1 MEALEEA
8 ELCFP
13 HINTSCRRT
22 TGPYVETMLTY
33 TVLSCI
39 TILTVILNLLVIISI
54 SHFKISVVSVLIFS
68 DFRQLHTTTNVLL
81 LSLAVADFLVGFLQ
95 MPLLLLQNQGCWFL
109 GDILCV
115 MHYFFASLF
124 LNVSVG
130 SMVLIS
136 VDRYIAICNPMFYTI
151 RVTLTRVK
159 LCVCLC
165 WIFSGVH
172 ASWILRDVLKQ
183 PDMYNTCYGS
193 CVVVIGFAEGL
204 VDIIATFLGP
214 ILIIAI
220 LYLRVFVVAVSQ
232 ARAMRSHIAVVTVER
247 SQTVKAM
254 KSEIKAARTLGIVL
268 LVFLVCVCPYYCFT
282 FASETALLGASYSLI
297 MLWLAYLNSTFNPG
311 IYVFFYP
318 WARKTIKHIFT
329 LQILQPGSREV
340 SVM

>member
-1 MEALEEA
+1 MEAPEEA
-8 ELCFP
+8 ALCFP
-13 HINTSCRRT
+13 HINTSCRWR

-54 SHFKISVVSVLIFS
+54 SHFK
-68 DFRQLHTTTNVLL
+68 QLHTTTNLLL
-81 LSLAVADFLVGFLQ
+81 LSLAVADFLVGLLQ

-109 GDILCV
+109 GDVMCV
-115 MHYFFASLF
+115 VHYFLAALVFS
-124 LNVSVG
+124 VSVG

-136 VDRYIAICNPMFYTI
+136 VDRYIAICNPMFYTT

-172 ASWILRDVLKQ
+172 GSVLFRDVLKQ
-183 PDMYNTCYGS
+183 PDMYITCYGS
-193 CVVVIGFAEGL
+193 CVVVVGFAEGL

-214 ILIIAI
+214 ILVISV

-232 ARAMRSHIAVVTVER
+232 ARAMRSHVAVVTVER

-268 LVFLVCVCPYYCFT
+268 VVFLLCVCPYYCFT
-282 FASETALLGASYSLI
+282 VAAETTMIGASYSLI
-297 MLWLAYLNSTFNPG
+297 MIWLAYLNSTFNPG
-311 IYVFFYP
+311 IYVFFYL
-318 WARKTIKHIFT
+318 WARKSIKHIFT

>member
-1 MEALEEA
+1 MEAPEEA
-8 ELCFP
+8 ALCFP
-13 HINTSCRRT
+13 HINTSCRRR

-39 TILTVILNLLVIISI
+39 TILTVILNLLL
-54 SHFKISVVSVLIFS
+54 SVMIFS
-68 DFRQLHTTTNVLL
+68 AFRQLHTTTNLLL
-81 LSLAVADFLVGFLQ
+81 LSLAVADLLVGLLQ

-109 GDILCV
+109 GDIMCV
-115 MHYFFASLF
+115 MHFFFAF
-124 LNVSVG
+124 LIVSVSVG

-136 VDRYIAICNPMFYTI
+136 VDRYIAICNPMFYTT

-165 WIFSGVH
+165 WIFSSLHG
-172 ASWILRDVLKQ
+172 SWILRDVIKQ
-183 PDMYNTCYGS
+183 PDMYITCFGS
-193 CVVVIGFAEGL
+193 CLAVVGFAEGL
-204 VDIIATFLGP
+204 VDLIATFLCP
-214 ILIIAI
+214 ILIIAV

-268 LVFLVCVCPYYCFT
+268 VVFLLCVCPYYCF
-282 FASETALLGASYSLI
+282 AAAAETASLGASFLLI
-297 MLWLAYLNSTFNPG
+297 MLWLVYLNSTFNPV
-311 IYVFFYP
+311 IYVFLYP

-329 LQILQPGSREV
+329 LQILKPGSSEV

>member
-1 MEALEEA
+1 MEAPEEA

-22 TGPYVETMLTY
+22 TAPYMETMLTY

-54 SHFKISVVSVLIFS
+54 SHFK
-68 DFRQLHTTTNVLL
+68 QLHTTTNLLL
-81 LSLAVADFLVGFLQ
+81 LSLAVADFLVGLLQ

-109 GDILCV
+109 GDVMCV
-115 MHYFFASLF
+115 VYYCLGF
-124 LNVSVG
+124 LVVSVSVG

-136 VDRYIAICNPMFYTI
+136 VDRYIAICNPMFYTT

-165 WIFSGVH
+165 WIFSSVH
-172 ASWILRDVLKQ
+172 SSWILRGVLKQ
-183 PDMYNTCYGS
+183 PEMYNTCYGS
-193 CVVVIGFAEGL
+193 CVVVVGFAEGL
-204 VDIIATFLGP
+204 VDIIATFLCP
-214 ILIIAI
+214 ILVIAV

-232 ARAMRSHIAVVTVER
+232 ARAMRSHVAVITVER

-268 LVFLVCVCPYYCFT
+268 VVFLLCSCPYACF
-282 FASETALLGASYSLI
+282 AVAAESALLGASYSLI
-297 MLWLAYLNSTFNPG
+297 MVWLVYLNSTFNPV

-318 WARKTIKHIFT
+318 WVRKTIKHIFT
-329 LQILQPGSREV
+329 
-340 SVM
+340 

>member
-1 MEALEEA
+1 METPEEV

-13 HINTSCRRT
+13 HINTSCRRM

-54 SHFKISVVSVLIFS
+54 SHFK
-68 DFRQLHTTTNVLL
+68 QLHTTTNLLL
-81 LSLAVADFLVGFLQ
+81 LSLAVADFLVGLLQ
-95 MPLLLLQNQGCWFL
+95 MPLLLLNNEGCWLL

-115 MHYFFASLF
+115 VHYFFAGLVVS
-124 LNVSVG
+124 VSVG
-130 SMVLIS
+130 CMVLIS
-136 VDRYIAICNPMFYTI
+136 VDRYIAICNPMFYTT

-165 WIFSGVH
+165 WIFSVVH
-172 ASWILRDVLKQ
+172 CSWILRDVLKQ

-214 ILIIAI
+214 ILIISV

-247 SQTVKAM
+247 SQTVKAI

-268 LVFLVCVCPYYCFT
+268 VVFLLCSCPYHCF
-282 FASETALLGASYSLI
+282 AIAAEAALLGASYSII
-297 MLWLAYLNSTFNPG
+297 MIWLVYLNSTFNPV

-318 WARKTIKHIFT
+318 WVRKTIKHIFT